1 MAKCFRTSRRAT
13 PPKYAPEEGVDDVTL
28 KQVNSF
34 FPPINHEWMGERKH
48 GRDEHKVRPKP
59 YTLNPKPETRT

>member
-1 MAKCFRTSRRAT
+1 MFSHLPARD